1 MQTTRLKFILNLL
14 CCAIH
19 IKYSIQE
26 QSNFKRSQ
34 LLNTKLDQS
43 INKNA
48 PPRLLL
54 KPCPNNASF
63 KCQNIAPRICM
74 SCDPNPMFCP
84 CFFTEEIIHF
94 IHQHSSSEKALTT
107 TSKSAKFLDSQSHEI
122 SWTFAPLTKTT
133 TVGSH
138 EEFLKDSKE
147 ELEENQTA
155 SSATKENSENHFG
168 LIMGISLTSVVF
180 LVLIVAFLMIA
191 LIRNLRKAKHL
202 RKQKEN
208 LELDLKQKQINTP
221 MIATTPTSLTSS
233 NGLFITNDIQHPF
246 NSPSISPP
254 TESIIPTSQTN
265 VENTDVII
273 YLDIDENN
281 LITSDGLANN
291 QSNDKLPTY
300 NSLYTQLSN
309 SI

>member
-1 MQTTRLKFILNLL
+1 MKTERLKFILNLF
-14 CCAIH
+14 CCVVH

-26 QSNFKRSQ
+26 QSNFKRSP
-34 LLNTKLDQS
+34 LLNTKLAQS

-48 PPRLLL
+48 PPRILL
-54 KPCPNNASF
+54 KPCPNNGSF
-63 KCQNIAPRICM
+63 KCQNIAPRICV
-74 SCDPNPMFCP
+74 SCDPNPKFCP
-84 CFFTEEIIHF
+84 CFFTEEIIHV
-94 IHQHSSSEKALTT
+94 IHQHSSSEKALAT

-122 SWTFAPLTKTT
+122 SSTFAPLTKTT

-138 EEFLKDSKE
+138 EELLKDSKE
-147 ELEENQTA
+147 ELEENQPVT
-155 SSATKENSENHFG
+155 SATKENSENHFG

-180 LVLIVAFLMIA
+180 LVLIVAFLVVA

-208 LELDLKQKQINTP
+208 LELDLKLKQINTS

-233 NGLFITNDIQHPF
+233 NDLFITNDMQPSLT
-246 NSPSISPP
+246 SPSITPP
-254 TESIIPTSQTN
+254 TESIIPTPQTN
-265 VENTDVII
+265 VENTDATI
-273 YLDIDENN
+273 YLDVDENN
-281 LITSDGLANN
+281 LIPSDGLANN